1 MRQDLFLY
9 GYSCFNRFERHLKEN
24 NIPFSFEAVDQWL
37 DEVTS
42 NLKDIEVNFYRTP
55 MRRLKDVFDGE
66 IKSRHFSP
74 KRLITYPL
82 CQRYKDLLERFLSFL
97 SKIIVDCSE
106 FYRFPQAPSG
116 AFVNRSEPRFRTSWD
131 FLAVL
136 DCRKQVAKVKK
147 GTSLD

>member
-1 MRQDLFLY
+1 M
-9 GYSCFNRFERHLKEN
+9 SIIAEEK
-24 NIPFSFEAVDQWL
+24 I
-37 DEVTS
+37 S
-42 NLKDIEVNFYRTP
+42 NLKNFIDSHDNFYIIGHKEP
-55 MRRLKDVFDGE
+55 DGDCISSSLGIAEILKKFNKKYQLLSAGPFKRPE
-66 IKSRHFSP
+66 IKQFEKQFTKFP
-74 KRLITYPL
+74 K
-82 CQRYKDLLERFLSFL
+82 KNFNKENSAV
-97 SKIIVDCSE
+97 IIVDCSE